1 MFGENSRFRA
11 TAACCAGFL
20 ALSLA
25 VHAQEPA
32 PAAPPAMPPA
42 TTPAPDTTQTPAA
55 TQAPADAA
63 QQPTAAPAAPQ
74 PAPQPATTS
83 APAAPAPEATTPAA
97 KSAPSQEPGISEEEL
112 KQMLVGKP
120 LYLRGGYL
128 DSTLSF
134 SEHGTL
140 ISHSPQGSYTLSAIE
155 IDRVHLTKHKVELE
169 GARYGLH
176 FLGALPYEDPTKA
189 LDRVKI
195 TPKKKVVRITIDRE
209 LVVVPKKKKENEKAR
224 ELKAK
229 AAAPASAAPS
239 KATDSAS
246 AAPVTSTD
254 STAAAPATT
263 PDSEQ
268 AAQAAAPAS
277 STTATPSPTA
287 PKEQSAEEEAKAE
300 MVAAPA
306 EERPADPTS
315 VTTTISPAHATM
327 VLKDALDKIFASGLD
342 DRMMAA
348 MPDFWK
354 LYYQAVAAKD
364 DYRPTDPNV
373 LRENTVDKKAELV
386 TKFEPESNEWAQAS
400 GIAGPALYH
409 AVIGAD
415 GKPTEIAVASPIGFG
430 LDENAVEAIRK
441 ASFEP
446 AIKDGK
452 PVPVLVDLYVSFR
465 IYSKRTS
472 VSSGKQEA
480 DNKNPVQQLPG
491 PYTAQALRHQ

>member
-1 MFGENSRFRA
+1 MA
-11 TAACCAGFL
+11 
-20 ALSLA
+20 
-25 VHAQEPA
+25 
-32 PAAPPAMPPA
+32 
-42 TTPAPDTTQTPAA
+42 
-55 TQAPADAA
+55 
-63 QQPTAAPAAPQ
+63 
-74 PAPQPATTS
+74 
-83 APAAPAPEATTPAA
+83 
-97 KSAPSQEPGISEEEL
+97 
-112 KQMLVGKP
+112 
-120 LYLRGGYL
+120 
-128 DSTLSF
+128 
-134 SEHGTL
+134 
-140 ISHSPQGSYTLSAIE
+140 
-155 IDRVHLTKHKVELE
+155 
-169 GARYGLH
+169 
-176 FLGALPYEDPTKA
+176 
-189 LDRVKI
+189 
-195 TPKKKVVRITIDRE
+195 
-209 LVVVPKKKKENEKAR
+209 
-224 ELKAK
+224 
-229 AAAPASAAPS
+229 
-239 KATDSAS
+239 
-246 AAPVTSTD
+246 
-254 STAAAPATT
+254 
-263 PDSEQ
+263 
-268 AAQAAAPAS
+268 
-277 STTATPSPTA
+277 
-287 PKEQSAEEEAKAE
+287 
-300 MVAAPA
+300 AAPA

-415 GKPTEIAVASPIGFG
+415 GKPTEIAVARPIGFG